1 MNKIYLAIMALL
13 ALASCT
19 SLDDEFRLDD
29 NQKQPSRY
37 SEIQRYQVPLASAR
51 YFAQKLKLEDHAPR
65 QIKSI
70 EPIIKGQD
78 TLMYFVNY
86 EGDKGWVVLS
96 GDKRTEAILASS
108 TKGYLDKEVLGG
120 SSLWFEDLAGKIY
133 GLKHSKSKDTQ
144 SGDYAMWC
152 KIDTLALG
160 LHPNPN
166 GQKPRSFIKEPGDA
180 AYDNDERDY
189 EDLLVDTQ
197 IEVLVDK
204 VVGPLIPTKWGQS
217 FPWNECTPFWQY
229 SEQRCLTGCVA
240 VAGAQMLYYFHY
252 LKNKPRTFFSRGFC
266 TGRVWDK
273 HNRSYTFSFT
283 DPREDVWERMAT
295 NIDYPGTDLVALL
308 MGFVGDRINMDYGKD
323 ESGAKIENLVKLYQ
337 EFGIGS
343 SYVDYDEGLVRTSL
357 DHQLPVNISAYAERH
372 RAKFIF
378 INLWWI
384 YDVGHA
390 WIIDGYKDKR
400 IRYTC
405 TYERLPKF
413 KKGDEDEIELRS
425 LNSAEQDAMKSNKSP
440 RLFRF
445 QPTRRY
451 TVEHTNVYYYWTMNF
466 GWDGHGDN
474 ADYLTGGK
482 SVWSA
487 GGFDFEYKKRI
498 IHNFSF

>member
-51 YFAQKLKLEDHAPR
+51 YFAQKLKLEDHALR

-108 TKGYLDKEVLGG
+108 TKGYIDKEVLGG

-160 LHPNPN
+160 LHPSPK
-166 GQKPRSFIKEPGDA
+166 GQRLRSFAKEPGDDN
-180 AYDNDERDY
+180 YDNDERDY
-189 EDLLVDTQ
+189 EDFLVDTQ

-204 VVGPLIPTKWGQS
+204 AVGPLIATKWGQGS
-217 FPWNECTPFWQY
+217 PWNICTPSWRET
-229 SEQRCLTGCVA
+229 SKRCPVGCVA
-240 VAGAQMLYYFHY
+240 VAGAQMLYYFHFF
-252 LKNKPRTFFSRGFC
+252 KNKPQGFYSRGWC
-266 TGRVWDK
+266 TGSVWDN
-273 HNRSYTFSFT
+273 HNRSYSFYFDSMRPDT
-283 DPREDVWERMAT
+283 WDKMAPWSYSTTPTEAT
-295 NIDYPGTDLVALL
+295 NLAGIL
-308 MGFVGDRINMDYGKD
+308 MGFVGFYVDMNYGEI
-323 ESGAKIENLVKLYQ
+323 ESGAYTNKLMEVYQ
-337 EFGIGS
+337 MFDIRSE
-343 SYVDYDEGLVRTSL
+343 YAAYNPDLVRSSL
-357 DHQLPVNISAYAERH
+357 DKLLPVNIRAYAGRKM
-372 RAKFIF
+372 RKILIF
-378 INLWWI
+378 DAGWHYYN
-384 YDVGHA
+384 GHS
-390 WIIDGYKDKR
+390 WIIDGYRDKC
-400 IRYTC
+400 IRYTS

-413 KKGDEDEIELRS
+413 KKGGNDEIRS
-425 LNSAEQDAMKSNKSP
+425 IGNEP
-440 RLFRF
+440 RYSSMRH
-445 QPTRRY
+445 QPTYGKY
-451 TVEHTNVYYYWTMNF
+451 TITEVQKSYFWKMNF
-466 GWDGHGDN
+466 GWSGSHDTGDYMTQE
-474 ADYLTGGK
+474 DD
-482 SVWSA
+482 VWQTSQGNYA
-487 GGFDFEYKKRI
+487 YKKEI